1 MSKVTGI
8 QPIRKIQIR
17 KFVLFRTPVA
27 RVLLTPRWSADEPM
41 WNSYN
46 YIKFKGATKSHI
58 AHYSC
63 VVIVLLIRLYVGLH
77 SLRFLLGKLA
87 FHLSVVSLNQDIK
100 ICIIVLCKSMD
111 LEMFWAFQKNWFSVE
126 VLK

>member
-63 VVIVLLIRLYVGLH
+63 VAIVLLIRLYVGLH
-77 SLRFLLGKLA
+77 SLRFLLVKLA
-87 FHLSVVSLNQDIK
+87 FHLSVLSMNQDIK
-100 ICIIVLCKSMD
+100 ICIIVLCKGMD
-111 LEMFWAFQKNWFSVE
+111 LEMFWVFQQNWFSVK